1 MRRIRTA
8 QALESLQR
16 RARIVPVASTIAAS
30 GLAILPVVTAFPIA
44 PPTGLL
50 MLLSWRLIRP
60 ELWPAWAA
68 LPLGL
73 ADDLFTGNPLG
84 TAPVLW
90 TTCLLIIDQIDRRMI
105 WRDYWQEWL
114 IGLLLVGGCLVD
126 SAAIAS
132 VTGGSI
138 RIDHLW
144 PVYALSVA
152 LLPAFAH
159 VAAALDRW
167 RLGW

>member
-1 MRRIRTA
+1 M
-8 QALESLQR
+8 
-16 RARIVPVASTIAAS
+16 PVASTVAAS
-30 GLAILPVVTAFPIA
+30 SLAILPVVALSPVA

-73 ADDLFTGNPLG
+73 ADDLFTGNPIG

-90 TTCLLIIDQIDRRMI
+90 TTCLLIVDQIDKRSI

-114 IGLLLVGGCLVD
+114 IAALLVAACLAGHALL
-126 SAAIAS
+126 AAA
-132 VTGGSI
+132 TGGSA

-144 PVYALSVA
+144 PVYLLSIA
-152 LLPAFAH
+152 LLPAFAR